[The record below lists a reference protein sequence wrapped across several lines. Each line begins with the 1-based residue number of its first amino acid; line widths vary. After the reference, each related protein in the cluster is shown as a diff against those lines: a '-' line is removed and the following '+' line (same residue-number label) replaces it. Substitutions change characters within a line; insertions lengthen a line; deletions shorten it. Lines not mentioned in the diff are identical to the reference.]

1 MTRRMIAALALLVVS
16 LAGLGSELPRVLQ
29 PNASAYSAEE
39 LLSLSEAMAS
49 LEQVLVD
56 DSQGSRRT
64 FVADGWQSGDFASYT
79 AGRLAELG
87 YETLLVSQTGWP
99 DGEHVWVLVGLTLPA
114 RTAWVPVEAAPLPE
128 SSQLILGRVP
138 GTVDEGEALWFEER
152 YGTFGEVKQLPNNQQ
167 PVAKFRCSFRLEM
180 RKENLFRAVNSY
192 DPDGEIVLYQWD
204 FGDGSTET
212 LATSTVRHEFDE
224 QGFVSIAL
232 TVIDNRG
239 KSASTSITR
248 QVVGRQGCATCG
260 T

>member
-180 RKENLFRAVNSY
+180 R
-192 DPDGEIVLYQWD
+192 
-204 FGDGSTET
+204 DGSTET